1 MPSGVEGMTYF
12 ALVLGFFAALALG
25 CALGV
30 SLLLLEAIRTNLRQ
44 FSESTGETLQA
55 LQSLRSEMAQATSR
69 AEVWRRQRTERAQA
83 RQTQEDG
90 RGKTPWQDDWSGEEQ

>member
-1 MPSGVEGMTYF
+1 MTPTVDGMLYV

-55 LQSLRSEMAQATSR
+55 LQALRSEMNQATSR
-69 AEVWRRQRTERAQA
+69 AEVWRRQRSERQQA
-83 RQTQEDG
+83 RQAEEDG
-90 RGKTPWQDDWSGEEQ
+90 KARPAWQDDWAGEDG

>member
-1 MPSGVEGMTYF
+1 M
-12 ALVLGFFAALALG
+12 
-25 CALGV
+25 

-69 AEVWRRQRTERAQA
+69 AEVWRRQRSERQQA
-83 RQTQEDG
+83 RQAQADG
-90 RGKTPWQDDWSGEEQ
+90 RGKTAWEDDWAGEDQ